1 MTFITITLLLVFFVL
16 WKMFVVVPQRHSA
29 IKQRFGK
36 YVATLEP
43 GFHFL
48 LPFVDDIA
56 YRQEMREQVIDVPP
70 QQCITRDNVQ
80 VQVDGIVYLKV
91 MDAYKASY
99 GIENYIRATV
109 NLAQTTMRSE
119 IGKLSLDHTFSERDE
134 INNNI
139 IKEIDKASEPW
150 GVKMIRYE
158 IKNITPSKL
167 ILNTMEKQ
175 MEAERQKRADI
186 TNAEAAKEYKINIS
200 AGERQEAINLSE
212 GIKQQTINHAQGR
225 ARGIEL
231 VANATTQALKLV
243 GEAIQKPGG
252 PEALKMRITEQYVEK
267 LGQIFNKS
275 EVTVVPMQ
283 LANIKGFFD
292 GLSSMTGAM
301 TPNQDRTSSIQS
313 QAQTQ
318 QQTHTEKHVKS
329 HHAKDKYNENVPG
342 ENE

>member
-1 MTFITITLLLVFFVL
+1 MTFYTIILLFIIFIL
-16 WKMFVVVPQRHSA
+16 WKMFRIVPQRHAA

-36 YVATLEP
+36 YVATLNP

-48 LPFVDDIA
+48 VPFIDEIA
-56 YRQEMREQVIDVPP
+56 YEQEMREQVIDVPP

-119 IGKLSLDHTFSERDE
+119 IGKLTLDHTFSERDS
-134 INNNI
+134 INNKI

-186 TNAEAAKEYKINIS
+186 TYAEASKEYKINIS

-225 ARGIEL
+225 ARSIEL
-231 VANATTQALKLV
+231 VANATAEALKLV
-243 GEAIQKPGG
+243 GDSISKPGG
-252 PEALKMRITEQYVEK
+252 SEALKMRIIEQYIEK

-292 GLSSMTGAM
+292 GLSSMTGALSSNSGQSVD
-301 TPNQDRTSSIQS
+301 TQGTNQSKQ
-313 QAQTQ
+313 
-318 QQTHTEKHVKS
+318 
-329 HHAKDKYNENVPG
+329 
-342 ENE
+342 

>member
-1 MTFITITLLLVFFVL
+1 MTYITLPILLILFIL
-16 WKMFVVVPQRHSA
+16 WKMFIIIHQRHA
-29 IKQRFGK
+29 GIKQRFGK

-48 LPFVDDIA
+48 VPFIDEVA

-99 GIENYIRATV
+99 AIENYIRATV

-134 INNNI
+134 INTNI

-158 IKNITPSKL
+158 IKNITPSKI

-186 TNAEAAKEYKINIS
+186 TNAEASKEYKINIS

-225 ARGIEL
+225 ARAIEV
-231 VANATTQALKLV
+231 VATATAEALKLV
-243 GEAIQKPGG
+243 GEAIKKPGG
-252 PEALKMRITEQYVEK
+252 SEALKMRITEQYVEK

-301 TPNQDRTSSIQS
+301 SSKKTNDQS
-313 QAQTQ
+313 NA
-318 QQTHTEKHVKS
+318 S
-329 HHAKDKYNENVPG
+329 ADN
-342 ENE
+342 